1 MKYHEE
7 LIAYE
12 VREAINLFTSE
23 FDEISKSIS
32 IFSSILL
39 KAIRNNK
46 SIFICGNG
54 GSASQSEHFAGE
66 LLGRFKNSRPPF
78 KAISLTSDSSLI
90 TCIANDYGY
99 ENVFSR
105 QIEAL
110 GSKSDIFIC
119 LSTSGKSLNILNA
132 LHQAKK
138 MNLINLGF
146 FGEKVKDAKQ
156 LTDHN
161 LIVRSETTARI
172 QELHLFAIHCICK
185 IIDNELGYG

>member
-1 MKYHEE
+1 MKVHKE
-7 LIAYE
+7 LVYKE
-12 VREAINLFTSE
+12 LLELKNSLSSE
-23 FDEISKSIS
+23 FDEITKSIS
-32 IFSSILL
+32 IISSIMI
-39 KAIRNNK
+39 KAIRDDK
-46 SIFICGNG
+46 AIFICGNG

-99 ENVFSR
+99 EHIFSR

-110 GSKSDIFIC
+110 GSESDVLIC
-119 LSTSGKSLNILNA
+119 LSTSGTSLNILKA
-132 LHQAKK
+132 LNQAKR
-138 MNLINLGF
+138 MNLISLGF
-146 FGEKVKDAKQ
+146 FGEKVKDAEK
-156 LTDHN
+156 LTDHS

-172 QELHLFAIHCICK
+172 QELHLFSIHCICK